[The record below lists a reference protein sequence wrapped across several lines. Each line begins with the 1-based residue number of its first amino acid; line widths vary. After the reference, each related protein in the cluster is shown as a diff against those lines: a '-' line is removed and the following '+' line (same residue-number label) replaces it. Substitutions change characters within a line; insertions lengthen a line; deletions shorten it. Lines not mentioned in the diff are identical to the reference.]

1 MRERSAVLVDSE
13 FAPLDES
20 LTLIILCFLMGS
32 ILAFGLDRRIYSDSR
47 NLKGGIDLI
56 HSITTQ
62 RIYNSRNLKGGI
74 DNFIIGVSDN
84 IYNSRNLKGG
94 IDVITHTATQ
104 SSTIVEI

>member
-47 NLKGGIDLI
+47 NLKGGIDKREKNQ
-56 HSITTQ
+56 TEK
-62 RIYNSRNLKGGI
+62 IYNSRNLKGGI
-74 DNFIIGVSDN
+74 DRLRYG
-84 IYNSRNLKGG
+84 
-94 IDVITHTATQ
+94 
-104 SSTIVEI
+104 